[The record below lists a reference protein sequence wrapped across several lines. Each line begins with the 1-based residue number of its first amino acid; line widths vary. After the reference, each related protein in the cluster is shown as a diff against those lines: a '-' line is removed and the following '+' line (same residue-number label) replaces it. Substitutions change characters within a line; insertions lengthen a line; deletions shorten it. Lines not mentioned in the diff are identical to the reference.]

1 MDIINANQQKFE
13 PYAAMVDK
21 AHENLNL
28 DFVDS
33 QDTHGQIENDETS
46 ESIYSE
52 DTEPIEQNSQVHEL
66 SLASGD
72 FIPKLQLMM
81 KLLQI
86 SEALTKNNVWCLMC
100 YISGQD
106 IM

>member
-1 MDIINANQQKFE
+1 MDIINENQQKFE

-21 AHENLNL
+21 AHENLNS
-28 DFVDS
+28 DFVDN

-52 DTEPIEQNSQVHEL
+52 DIEPIEQNSQVHEL

-72 FIPKLQLMM
+72 CIPKLP
-81 KLLQI
+81 I
-86 SEALTKNNVWCLMC
+86 DGEIAA
-100 YISGQD
+100 D
-106 IM
+106 IRSFNKKQRMVFDVLH